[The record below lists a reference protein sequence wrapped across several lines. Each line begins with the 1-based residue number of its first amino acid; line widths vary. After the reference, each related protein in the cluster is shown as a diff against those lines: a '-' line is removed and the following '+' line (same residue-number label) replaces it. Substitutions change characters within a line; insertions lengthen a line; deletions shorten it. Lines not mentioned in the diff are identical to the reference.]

1 MIAIAHFSFILD
13 LDDLFFFFLSTA
25 FPASTAHASAP
36 ASLSRSFI
44 MVKPDGVQRGLVSAV
59 VERFERRGYKLVG
72 IKVIVPTA
80 AMAEAHY
87 EEHKGKPFFP
97 KLVDFLSSGPVV
109 AMAWEGEGVVKAGR
123 AMIGATNPQA
133 SAPGTI
139 RGDYGVVTGRNLVHG
154 SDSDESAAREI
165 ALWFKD
171 GELASYEAHSSKWVY
186 E

>member
-1 MIAIAHFSFILD
+1 
-13 LDDLFFFFLSTA
+13 
-25 FPASTAHASAP
+25 
-36 ASLSRSFI
+36 
-44 MVKPDGVQRGLVSAV
+44 MVKPDGVHRGLVSAV

-80 AMAEAHY
+80 AMAGAHY

-97 KLVDFLSSGPVV
+97 KLVEFLSSGPVV

-133 SAPGTI
+133 SAPSTI
-139 RGDYGVVTGRNLVHG
+139 RGDFGVVTGRNLVHG
-154 SDSDESAAREI
+154 SDSPESAEREI
-165 ALWFKD
+165 ALWFRE
-171 GELASYEAHSSKWVY
+171 GELASYEAHSGKWVY

>member
-1 MIAIAHFSFILD
+1 
-13 LDDLFFFFLSTA
+13 
-25 FPASTAHASAP
+25 
-36 ASLSRSFI
+36 
-44 MVKPDGVQRGLVSAV
+44 MVKPDGVHRGLVSAV

-80 AMAEAHY
+80 AMARAHY

-97 KLVDFLSSGPVV
+97 KLVEFLSSGPVV

-139 RGDYGVVTGRNLVHG
+139 RGDFGVVTGRNLVHG
-154 SDSDESAAREI
+154 SDSPESAEREI
-165 ALWFKD
+165 ALWFRE
-171 GELASYEAHSSKWVY
+171 GELASYEAHSGKWVY

>member
-1 MIAIAHFSFILD
+1 
-13 LDDLFFFFLSTA
+13 
-25 FPASTAHASAP
+25 
-36 ASLSRSFI
+36 

-139 RGDYGVVTGRNLVHG
+139 RGDFGVVTGRNLVHG

-165 ALWFKD
+165 ALWFKE